1 MGLGCWLLRVLGL
14 GFWVWG
20 LRFKVL
26 VLEFTALGLGFV
38 FWVPGLGFGVLFYGF
53 RIEGLRF
60 FGIGLWV

>member
-1 MGLGCWLLRVLGL
+1 MALGL
-14 GFWVWG
+14 E
-20 LRFKVL
+20 L
-26 VLEFTALGLGFV
+26 TALGLGFG

>member
-1 MGLGCWLLRVLGL
+1 MDLGFKVLVLGL
-14 GFWVWG
+14 GFG
-20 LRFKVL
+20 
-26 VLEFTALGLGFV
+26 

>member
-1 MGLGCWLLRVLGL
+1 MALGFGLVLWDLAFGL
-14 GFWVWG
+14 GF
-20 LRFKVL
+20 
-26 VLEFTALGLGFV
+26 LGFLGFFG

>member
-1 MGLGCWLLRVLGL
+1 MVLG
-14 GFWVWG
+14 
-20 LRFKVL
+20 
-26 VLEFTALGLGFV
+26 LEFTALGLGFG

>member
-1 MGLGCWLLRVLGL
+1 M
-14 GFWVWG
+14 
-20 LRFKVL
+20 

-38 FWVPGLGFGVLFYGF
+38 FWVPGLGFGVLFCGF